1 MNNKINNIYKYHIY
15 INMDKPNNVNADTWT
30 LFDKIQY
37 GGLGYG
43 AFALPSNFFNLI
55 IAICFPPLG
64 QVINII
70 GDKISDLPP
79 FITLDAIKMLLQ
91 PENIS
96 QVIYS
101 FILTALFYIP
111 GLVYVLGNIAES
123 EKIK

>member
-1 MNNKINNIYKYHIY
+1 MSSPINISANQ
-15 INMDKPNNVNADTWT
+15 WT

-43 AFALPSNFFNLI
+43 AFSLPSNFFTLI

-64 QVINII
+64 QIINII
-70 GDKISDLPP
+70 GGQISDMPP
-79 FITLDAIKMLLQ
+79 FITLDAIQSLLQ
-91 PENIS
+91 PDNIS
-96 QVIYS
+96 SVIYS

-123 EKIK
+123 EKVHINVPS

>member
-1 MNNKINNIYKYHIY
+1 MYSSNNI
-15 INMDKPNNVNADTWT
+15 NADQWT

-43 AFALPSNFFNLI
+43 VFSLPSNFFNLI

-70 GDKISDLPP
+70 GDQISDMPP
-79 FITLDAIKMLLQ
+79 FITLDAIKTLLQ
-91 PENIS
+91 PDSIS
-96 QVIYS
+96 KIIYS

-111 GLVYVLGNIAES
+111 GLIYVLGNIADS
-123 EKIK
+123 EKVK